1 MASVSEK
8 LGTQSVVKSFFE
20 YFLPTLFGMM
30 LMSVNIVI
38 DGIFVGNGVGP
49 VALASVNIAVPTFSV
64 IMSIS
69 LMISIGGG
77 TLYSISLGRN
87 DTERAQKIFT
97 MSLVYLIIVMITV
110 SLAGYFNMEALAKL
124 FGANQET
131 LPYVMD
137 YMGVLFIF
145 SLALAGE
152 NFVSVF
158 IRNDGDPQLA
168 MIGLVTTAL
177 LNIGLNY
184 WMIFILKMEVLGA
197 ALATVI
203 ATIAGVLVYAIHFL
217 KKSSNLKL
225 VRFKWNWRDILNVSG
240 IGFPSFL
247 AEAATG
253 VFVMGY
259 NIALAFYSNT
269 DGLSAFSVINYL
281 YTFMFFAFIGIGST
295 IQPMISYYYGA
306 KKYNHIKQTV
316 RLGEAAGLGLGLLFI
331 AIGYLATDYLV
342 AIFGITSP
350 DIVALSSEG
359 IKLFF
364 LGYIFMGINFV
375 YMTYYQSIGQI
386 KPSIGI
392 TLFRGFILLGVMLL
406 VLPPLFGIKGIWLAL
421 PTAEAV
427 MAIILI
433 IFARRG
439 VMKRHTESVGF

>member
-137 YMGVLFIF
+137 YMGILFIF

-269 DGLSAFSVINYL
+269 DALSAFSVINYL

>member
-8 LGTQSVVKSFFE
+8 LGKQSVVKSFFE

-64 IMSIS
+64 ILS
-69 LMISIGGG
+69 LSLLISIGGG
-77 TLYSISLGRN
+77 TLFSISLGQN
-87 DTERAQKIFT
+87 NVKQAQKIFSI
-97 MSLVYLIIVMITV
+97 SLVYLIVIITAI
-110 SLAGYFNMEALAKL
+110 SLVGYFNMETLATL
-124 FGANQET
+124 FGANEET

-137 YMGVLFIF
+137 YMGILFLF

-152 NFVSVF
+152 NFLSIF

-168 MIGLVTTAL
+168 MIGLVTTAV
-177 LNIGLNY
+177 LNVGLNY
-184 WMIFILKMEVLGA
+184 WMIFILEMEVLGA

-203 ATIAGVLVYAIHFL
+203 ATIVGMLVYALHFL
-217 KKSSNLKL
+217 KKGSNLK
-225 VRFKWNWRDILNVSG
+225 FIKFAWSWRDIRSVSG
-240 IGFPSFL
+240 IGLPSFL

-259 NIALAFYSNT
+259 NIALAYYSDT

-281 YTFMFFAFIGIGST
+281 YTFMFFGFLGIGST

-306 KKYNHIKQTV
+306 KKYDHIRQTV
-316 RLGEAAGLGLGLLFI
+316 RLGEAAGLALGLIFI
-331 AIGYLATDYLV
+331 VIGYLATDYLV
-342 AIFGITSP
+342 AIFGITSQ
-350 DIVALSSEG
+350 DIAALSAEG

-392 TLFRGFILLGVMLL
+392 TLFRGFILLGLMLL

-421 PTAEAV
+421 PAAEALV
-427 MAIILI
+427 AVFLI
-433 IFARRG
+433 IYARPG
-439 VMKRHTESVGF
+439 VMRRHTKSAGF

>member
-1 MASVSEK
+1 
-8 LGTQSVVKSFFE
+8 FE

-77 TLYSISLGRN
+77 ILYFISLGRIDYVIEQKIFTILCISLMILIVGIFVLNCVELIALSSVNISVPTFSVIMSISLMISIGGGTLYSISLGRN
-87 DTERAQKIFT
+87 DSERAQKIFT

-137 YMGVLFIF
+137 YMGILFIF

-197 ALATVI
+197 ALA
-203 ATIAGVLVYAIHFL
+203 
-217 KKSSNLKL
+217 
-225 VRFKWNWRDILNVSG
+225 
-240 IGFPSFL
+240 
-247 AEAATG
+247 
-253 VFVMGY
+253 
-259 NIALAFYSNT
+259 
-269 DGLSAFSVINYL
+269 
-281 YTFMFFAFIGIGST
+281 
-295 IQPMISYYYGA
+295 
-306 KKYNHIKQTV
+306 
-316 RLGEAAGLGLGLLFI
+316 
-331 AIGYLATDYLV
+331 
-342 AIFGITSP
+342 
-350 DIVALSSEG
+350 
-359 IKLFF
+359 
-364 LGYIFMGINFV
+364 
-375 YMTYYQSIGQI
+375 
-386 KPSIGI
+386 
-392 TLFRGFILLGVMLL
+392 
-406 VLPPLFGIKGIWLAL
+406 
-421 PTAEAV
+421 
-427 MAIILI
+427 
-433 IFARRG
+433 
-439 VMKRHTESVGF
+439 

>member
-137 YMGVLFIF
+137 YMGILFIF

-306 KKYNHIKQTV
+306 KKYDHIKQTV

-350 DIVALSSEG
+350 DIVALFSEG

>member
-87 DTERAQKIFT
+87 DSERAQKIFT

-137 YMGVLFIF
+137 YMGILFIF
-145 SLALAGE
+145 SLVLAGE

-168 MIGLVTTAL
+168 MIGLVTSAAV
-177 LNIGLNY
+177 IGY
-184 WMIFILKMEVLGA
+184 ATPVL
-197 ALATVI
+197 T
-203 ATIAGVLVYAIHFL
+203 TT
-217 KKSSNLKL
+217 SQRDL
-225 VRFKWNWRDILNVSG
+225 VRSTWNWRDVLIVSATG
-240 IGFPSFL
+240 SPSFPS
-247 AEAATG
+247 ACATG
-253 VFVMGY
+253 ASVIGW
-259 NIALAFYSNT
+259 NIALALCCSPST
-269 DGLSAFSVINYL
+269 SSAFSALNSPSTA
-281 YTFMFFAFIGIGST
+281 TF
-295 IQPMISYYYGA
+295 
-306 KKYNHIKQTV
+306 
-316 RLGEAAGLGLGLLFI
+316 
-331 AIGYLATDYLV
+331 
-342 AIFGITSP
+342 
-350 DIVALSSEG
+350 
-359 IKLFF
+359 
-364 LGYIFMGINFV
+364 
-375 YMTYYQSIGQI
+375 
-386 KPSIGI
+386 
-392 TLFRGFILLGVMLL
+392 
-406 VLPPLFGIKGIWLAL
+406 W
-421 PTAEAV
+421 
-427 MAIILI
+427 
-433 IFARRG
+433 
-439 VMKRHTESVGF
+439 

>member
-1 MASVSEK
+1 
-8 LGTQSVVKSFFE
+8 
-20 YFLPTLFGMM
+20 
-30 LMSVNIVI
+30 
-38 DGIFVGNGVGP
+38 
-49 VALASVNIAVPTFSV
+49 
-64 IMSIS
+64 
-69 LMISIGGG
+69 
-77 TLYSISLGRN
+77 
-87 DTERAQKIFT
+87 
-97 MSLVYLIIVMITV
+97 
-110 SLAGYFNMEALAKL
+110 
-124 FGANQET
+124 
-131 LPYVMD
+131 
-137 YMGVLFIF
+137 
-145 SLALAGE
+145 
-152 NFVSVF
+152 
-158 IRNDGDPQLA
+158 
-168 MIGLVTTAL
+168 
-177 LNIGLNY
+177 
-184 WMIFILKMEVLGA
+184 MEVLGA
-197 ALATVI
+197 TLATVI

-217 KKSSNLKL
+217 KKSSNLKS
-225 VRFKWNWRDILNVSG
+225 VRVKWNWRDTLNVSG

-269 DGLSAFSVINYL
+269 DGLCAFSVLNYL
-281 YTFMFFAFIGIGST
+281 YTFMFFAFIWVDSI
-295 IQPMISYYYGA
+295 IQAISSYHHGA
-306 KKYNHIKQTV
+306 KKYDDVRLAV
-316 RLGEAAGLGLGLLFI
+316 RLGEPAGHGLVLVFI
-331 AIGYLATDYLV
+331 AFVYRATGCLV
-342 AIFGITSP
+342 ELLGITSP

>member
-137 YMGVLFIF
+137 YMGILFIF

-306 KKYNHIKQTV
+306 KKYDHIKQTV

-406 VLPPLFGIKGIWLAL
+406 VLPPFIGIKGIWLAL

>member
-137 YMGVLFIF
+137 YMGILFIF

-306 KKYNHIKQTV
+306 KKYDHIKQTV

>member
-87 DTERAQKIFT
+87 DTERAQRIFT

-306 KKYNHIKQTV
+306 KKYDHIKQTV

>member
-8 LGTQSVVKSFFE
+8 LDKQSVVKSFFE

-137 YMGVLFIF
+137 YMGILFIF

-259 NIALAFYSNT
+259 NIALAFYSDT

-306 KKYNHIKQTV
+306 KKYDYIKQTV

-331 AIGYLATDYLV
+331 AIGYLATDHLV

-439 VMKRHTESVGF
+439 VMKRHTNSVGF

>member
-87 DTERAQKIFT
+87 DSERAQKIFT

-137 YMGVLFIF
+137 YMGILFIF

-306 KKYNHIKQTV
+306 KKYDHIKQTV